1 MITITIYQNQEQVAQ
16 GFRCIGHAGYANVGE
31 DIVCSAVSVLVIN
44 TINSIEVYTDAE
56 FDIETEE
63 ETGLIAFRLK
73 HPANHDE
80 TLLIDSMILGLQ
92 GIQND
97 YGKEFL
103 ILEFKEV

>member
-1 MITITIYQNQEQVAQ
+1 MITITIYQNREQVAQ

-73 HPANHDE
+73 DPANHDE

>member
-1 MITITIYQNQEQVAQ
+1 MTHITIYTNQENAFT
-16 GFRCIGHAGYANVGE
+16 GFSCEGHAGYADRGE

>member
-63 ETGLIAFRLK
+63 ETGLIAFRFITKMQLHEK
-73 HPANHDE
+73 RLC
-80 TLLIDSMILGLQ
+80 TLWVITR
-92 GIQND
+92 
-97 YGKEFL
+97 
-103 ILEFKEV
+103 

>member
-1 MITITIYQNQEQVAQ
+1 MIKATVSKNENGVYNKI
-16 GFRCIGHAGYANVGE
+16 CMKGHAEYADPGQ